1 MHPPHVL
8 ALLPAL
14 LALPAAAQTVSV
26 TIPVAQDATVYAR
39 NGINCGVPNGPAAN
53 GAGEYLIADYDTCAD
68 EYDARALVQFDVAA
82 AVPAGATITSARLQL
97 VGHQSVF
104 GCCGLHA
111 YAILAPW
118 TEGPSD
124 PPGFEFTGSAPQ
136 AGDVTWEY
144 ASYPSVPWPGGPH
157 GPPHGAQDALLLP
170 PLPGLWTFP
179 STPAMVSRAQQWLD
193 QPATNFGWMLESD
206 DVLRMA
212 SRESTTSFG
221 PRLVVEYL
229 PPCGAVVNECVGV
242 PNSTGQGATLGWSG
256 STSVAQNAFTVTL
269 AGGVPNSAGFF
280 FFGPDAQQIPWGNG
294 ALCVDG
300 HLYRLLPA
308 VGFTPSGTAQRAID
322 FQTGPA
328 SVVAPYSTWRFQCKY
343 RDVAAGGALFNASDA
358 LRVTFCP

>member
-1 MHPPHVL
+1 MFNSLSSTVL
-8 ALLPAL
+8 AWSL
-14 LALPAAAQTVSV
+14 LAGASSAQLTTATIAAS
-26 TIPVAQDATVYAR
+26 QDASLYWAQPST
-39 NGINCGVPNGPAAN
+39 AN
-53 GAGEYLIADYDTCAD
+53 GAGQWLHSRFDELAD
-68 EYDARALVQFDVAA
+68 VQTHDFLLRFDAA
-82 AVPAGATITSARLQL
+82 AQLPAGASVQSARIEL
-97 VGHQSVF
+97 VCVEVF
-104 GCCGLHA
+104 STAAFPLVA
-111 YAILAPW
+111 QRMTQPW

-124 PPGFEFTGSAPQ
+124 AAANEWQGAPAQ
-136 AGDVTWEY
+136 PLDVT
-144 ASYPSVPWPGGPH
+144 ASHASFPTTPFTLPIVFPGIVT
-157 GPPHGAQDALLLP
+157 GAPIQPVGTWVL
-170 PLPGLWTFP
+170 P
-179 STPAMVSRAQQWLD
+179 STPNSVAAVQQWLD
-193 QPATNFGWMLESD
+193 QPSTNFGLYLSTQEL
-206 DVLRMA
+206 VRFA
-212 SRESTTSFG
+212 SRENGALPG

-343 RDVAAGGALFNASDA
+343 RDVAPGGALFNASDA